1 VRRDDERIRD
11 MLEAIVNIEK
21 YSTRGA
27 VAFEHEELVQTWI
40 VHYLQII
47 GEAASKISLET
58 RKKFSEIPWRKII
71 SMRNIIIHDYFVL
84 ELDKVWKAVEKDLP
98 DLKVSLQKILQQLT

>member
-1 VRRDDERIRD
+1 
-11 MLEAIVNIEK
+11 M
-21 YSTRGA
+21 
-27 VAFEHEELVQTWI
+27 
-40 VHYLQII
+40 QII